1 MSTDPLGGVVEQ
13 WTAIGSIAILL
24 SNERTTPPF
33 AQEPKPTMETT
44 AEVLDPTINCAI
56 VKLST
61 RAFPGVLLQ
70 GDTLHSLYS
79 RVQKTLATLNPDEQP
94 EAYDEL
100 EFVVDSLKGY
110 LDLYESVL
118 TRHGHSL
125 PYF

>member
-1 MSTDPLGGVVEQ
+1 
-13 WTAIGSIAILL
+13 
-24 SNERTTPPF
+24 
-33 AQEPKPTMETT
+33 METT

-70 GDTLHSLYS
+70 GDTLYSLY
-79 RVQKTLATLNPDEQP
+79 RGVQKTLATLNPDEQP
-94 EAYDEL
+94 EAYDGL

-118 TRHGHSL
+118 TRHGYSL
-125 PYF
+125 P